1 MPKGASETAV
11 AVKEPRKTWRRC
23 ADKRVNISTKIAYD
37 SAKKKE
43 EMAETHKTS
52 KNVWENKDKIMMVTI
67 MAMMMAM

>member
-11 AVKEPRKTWRRC
+11 AVREPRKTWRRC
-23 ADKRVNISTKIAYD
+23 ADKRTEIAYD
-37 SAKKKE
+37 STKKKE